1 MHLNTKNLV
10 GNSYGRLTVISM
22 SNERGLRGQ
31 IKWNCLCSC
40 GISHVVTGE
49 SLRSGK
55 SKSCGCLL
63 YETRYARNDK
73 SDRAK
78 ALLKIEYHSLTKRH
92 KNKFKNNEFI
102 SFDEFRKITSE
113 NCFYC
118 GIAPSRRQDDIR
130 YENRR
135 NERLKIKVTDDFILI
150 NGIDRVDSSIGY
162 VSSNVVA
169 CCKNCNT
176 AKNTLSVI
184 EFKNLINRIYQHW
197 SSK

>member
-1 MHLNTKNLV
+1 MHFNTKNLV
-10 GNSYGRLTVISM
+10 GNSFGRLTVISM

-73 SDRAK
+73 SDREH

-102 SFDEFRKITSE
+102 TLDEFKKIVIE

-118 GIAPSRRQDDIR
+118 GVEPSRKQEDIR

-135 NERLKIKVTDDFILI
+135 NQQEKVMVTDSFILI

-162 VSSNVVA
+162 VLSNIVP
-169 CCKNCNT
+169 CCKDCNT
-176 AKNTLSVI
+176 AKNSLSQI
-184 EFKNLINRIYQHW
+184 QFKNLINRIYEHW
-197 SSK
+197 SNK